1 MKRILLGKWQTCHNV
16 TLHAEDMAL
25 ARMASDS
32 LQRINSGP
40 LLTAEQIIED
50 AAVHE
55 QYCRVITPEPAIND
69 ETEEVT
75 FLLQQ
80 CLELR

>member
-1 MKRILLGKWQTCHNV
+1 M
-16 TLHAEDMAL
+16 
-25 ARMASDS
+25 
-32 LQRINSGP
+32 
-40 LLTAEQIIED
+40 LTAGQIIED

-55 QYCRVITPEPAIND
+55 QYCRVITPEPAINE

-80 CLELR
+80 CLELRYALLNSPVSCLSEG